1 VNTQYQYSSLVG
13 PIRSFSTLAAENPYA
28 NSTGLRYTT
37 FSICMQYADSTHLK
51 QLLQYASTSIIDV
64 PIPQTESV
72 DIIDVPSRPKISKLS

>member
-37 FSICMQYADSTHLK
+37 FSICLQYADSTHLK
-51 QLLQYASTSIIDV
+51 QLQYASTSIIDV

-72 DIIDVPSRPKISKLS
+72 DIIDVPRGQK